1 MWKGG
6 HLLFNPF
13 ASDFNSVDVSD
24 FFLYFVETGFNIGQK
39 QLHLLTVIRI
49 GVLLRTLTA
58 VGWCYNLAVQS
69 LFAR

>member
-1 MWKGG
+1 M
-6 HLLFNPF
+6 
-13 ASDFNSVDVSD
+13 SQI
-24 FFLYFVETGFNIGQK
+24 FFYFVETGFDIGQK
-39 QLHLLTVIRI
+39 QLLLLTVIHI